1 MLFAMTVLCPVS
13 LLILVALAV
22 AAVTVPMR
30 KRRPERTTVFAAV
43 SLASLCIA
51 IPLCLGTLLM
61 SSPLDTRY
69 ECTRHGA
76 GEFVNLTESLFPLR
90 IVLECTERTVQLVPA
105 GANPALL
112 LLIAATVGFAVAAIV
127 AHRKSTR

>member
-1 MLFAMTVLCPVS
+1 MVIAMTVLCPVS
-13 LLILVALAV
+13 LLTLVALAV

-30 KRRPERTTVFAAV
+30 KRRPTRSTVFSAA

-51 IPLCLGTLLM
+51 IPLYLATLFI
-61 SSPLDTRY
+61 SSPWDTRL
-69 ECTRHGA
+69 ECGRHGA
-76 GEFVNLTESLFPLR
+76 GEFVNLTESLFPPSF
-90 IVLECTERTVQLVPA
+90 VLECTERTVQLVPA

-127 AHRKSTR
+127 AHKKSTR

>member
-1 MLFAMTVLCPVS
+1 MIFAMTVLFPVS

-22 AAVTVPMR
+22 AAVTIPMR
-30 KRRPERTTVFAAV
+30 KRRPTRSTVFIAA

-51 IPLCLGTLLM
+51 IPLYVGTLFM

-69 ECTRHGA
+69 ECTRFGA
-76 GEFVNLTESLFPLR
+76 GEFVNLTESLFPPSF
-90 IVLECTERTVQLVPA
+90 VLECTERTVQLVPA

-127 AHRKSTR
+127 AHRKSIR